1 MNLKWTLRDAMFDR
15 NAAHQSPSDFC
26 IAEKRCLPFSHWNR
40 IKVPAWEGKV
50 LERNQKQFR
59 KQRRNCNNMQN
70 CKSQT
75 LLNKNQGTTTFVK
88 ISPLLQTHLHSE
100 AQCVIRLGI
109 GKNKN
114 IRQPDNTTA
123 VNKSEQNKIICSSE
137 EKGHQCV
144 SKW

>member
-1 MNLKWTLRDAMFDR
+1 
-15 NAAHQSPSDFC
+15 
-26 IAEKRCLPFSHWNR
+26 
-40 IKVPAWEGKV
+40 
-50 LERNQKQFR
+50 
-59 KQRRNCNNMQN
+59 MQN

-137 EKGHQCV
+137 EEMVDLDSSDNLKSAISWIIGITI
-144 SKW
+144 